1 MFFDTNLELLE
12 RVLFRLG
19 TADTDVQ
26 LENAV
31 LKFLAP
37 VLLKITSPNETVRC
51 KVHEHYKYN
60 FLQLRNFQYLSFHG
74 QVMEILTHV
83 NKRLKSRPLVQLPVE
98 SLLVQYQNT
107 DSSFLHNFSI
117 IYIIMGFPRLTVE
130 KQSELT
136 TILLNCLE
144 GKTESHQDK

>member
-1 MFFDTNLELLE
+1 MPDGIINLSTKFQVFRFFVFLIAHLELLE

-51 KVHEHYKYN
+51 KV
-60 FLQLRNFQYLSFHG
+60 
-74 QVMEILTHV
+74 
-83 NKRLKSRPLVQLPVE
+83 
-98 SLLVQYQNT
+98 NT
-107 DSSFLHNFSI
+107 NYEDISFL
-117 IYIIMGFPRLTVE
+117 P
-130 KQSELT
+130 KQIVQHST
-136 TILLNCLE
+136 
-144 GKTESHQDK
+144 